1 MLFTTYIFIMY
12 VTHSVLILHVD
23 IPSCIYY
30 VYIENGI
37 ELFANRVLSMKGHT
51 LVRVGF
57 VMDFDMFGQNRIICF
72 ARYSWVSCHIIVLG
86 RMLGHLGSAWVMTT
100 QHH

>member
-1 MLFTTYIFIMY
+1 MY

-72 ARYSWVSCHIIVLG
+72 ARYSWVSCHIRLCSVISIPRGLKWIG
-86 RMLGHLGSAWVMTT
+86 WD
-100 QHH
+100 